1 MHTMWVIFKLQEGMT
16 ALHFAAMEGH
26 VEILELLLKKGCNVN
41 VTAGVCCFKP
51 HIIILYRFVHYCII
65 PGKHPCTK
73 FQWINVAASV
83 YNLCPG

>member
-1 MHTMWVIFKLQEGMT
+1 MT

-51 HIIILYRFVHYCII
+51 HILYHFVR
-65 PGKHPCTK
+65 
-73 FQWINVAASV
+73 
-83 YNLCPG
+83 